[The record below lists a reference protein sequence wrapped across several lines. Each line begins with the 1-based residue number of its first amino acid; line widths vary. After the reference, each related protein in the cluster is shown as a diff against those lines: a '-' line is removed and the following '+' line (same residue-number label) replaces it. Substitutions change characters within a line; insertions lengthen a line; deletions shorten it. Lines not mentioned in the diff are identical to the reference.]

1 LLVPVCPRSGRLAP
15 YVHCYNY
22 TYTWE
27 TGLPGHPRCFW
38 ETGHYSLASVGSGCL
53 VVVGYCDVIC
63 GCDVYRQSVSVEDA
77 GSEQYGKTLSDY
89 DKFDSEM
96 SVVSAIWND
105 CKRLIEAYNEKQ
117 VSQSCRLS
125 SPVPLSVVVGPAVC
139 RRQSC
144 CLSLSVLLSVY
155 TQAFL
160 VLHKAIVTTKH
171 K

>member
-63 GCDVYRQSVSVEDA
+63 GCDLTCTDKVCRWR
-77 GSEQYGKTLSDY
+77 TL
-89 DKFDSEM
+89 
-96 SVVSAIWND
+96 VVSSTARRCRTTTSLTARCRWLVPSGTTAI
-105 CKRLIEAYNEKQ
+105 IEAYNEKQ
-117 VSQSCRLS
+117 VSQSCCLS
-125 SPVPLSVVVGPAVC
+125 SPVPPSVVAGPALCRRRSRRLSSSVLLSVVVGPAL
-139 RRQSC
+139 
-144 CLSLSVLLSVY
+144 CLHSGISS
-155 TQAFL
+155 TA
-160 VLHKAIVTTKH
+160 
-171 K
+171 